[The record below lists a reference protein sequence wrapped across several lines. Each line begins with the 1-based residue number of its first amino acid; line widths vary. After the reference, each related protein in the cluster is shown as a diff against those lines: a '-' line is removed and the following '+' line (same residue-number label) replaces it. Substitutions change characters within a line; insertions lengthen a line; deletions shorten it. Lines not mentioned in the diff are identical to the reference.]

1 MKKKFHASP
10 LSHLDISG
18 SALHCKMH
26 FISYFGVR
34 RVRAEVR
41 EIENDENMVKARS
54 TPSVLKNETTGC
66 LRRKHNERK
75 AMAQREALRKR
86 IVEHLRHSNDGT
98 SSLKEIVQNLGA
110 DKKCINQILY
120 ALKRANAVS
129 QVSYV
134 PPVWKLRDYGLAIRA
149 PVWSQNSKLKYR
161 PTSPKKNISRNK
173 VIFCIYIYL

>member
-1 MKKKFHASP
+1 MIIHVLLSKINFDSCPIHLNTYIKKKFHASHP
-10 LSHLDISG
+10 LLNWIFLDPP
-18 SALHCKMH
+18 
-26 FISYFGVR
+26 FGK
-34 RVRAEVR
+34 
-41 EIENDENMVKARS
+41 MVKARS

-120 ALKRANAVS
+120 SLKRANAIS

>member
-1 MKKKFHASP
+1 MSHSPKHIHKKNSTHPTP
-10 LSHLDISG
+10 LIIWIFLDPP
-18 SALHCKMH
+18 
-26 FISYFGVR
+26 FG
-34 RVRAEVR
+34 
-41 EIENDENMVKARS
+41 NMVKARS

-86 IVEHLRHSNDGT
+86 IVEHLRNSNDGT

-120 ALKRANAVS
+120 SLKRANAIS
-129 QVSYV
+129 QVSNV

>member
-1 MKKKFHASP
+1 MSHSPKHIHKKNSTHPTP
-10 LSHLDISG
+10 LLIWIFLDPP
-18 SALHCKMH
+18 
-26 FISYFGVR
+26 FG
-34 RVRAEVR
+34 
-41 EIENDENMVKARS
+41 NMVKARS

-66 LRRKHNERK
+66 LRRKQNERK

-86 IVEHLRHSNDGT
+86 IVEHLRNSNDGT

-120 ALKRANAVS
+120 SLKRANAIS
-129 QVSYV
+129 QVSNV

>member
-1 MKKKFHASP
+1 MIIHVLLSKINFDSCPIHLNTYIKKNSTHPTP
-10 LSHLDISG
+10 LLIWIFLDPP
-18 SALHCKMH
+18 
-26 FISYFGVR
+26 FGN
-34 RVRAEVR
+34 
-41 EIENDENMVKARS
+41 IVKARS

-86 IVEHLRHSNDGT
+86 IVEHLRNSNDGT

-120 ALKRANAVS
+120 SLKRANAIS
-129 QVSYV
+129 QVSNV